1 MKSQYP
7 PHLEWILSKL
17 RLRTFLRG
25 LCFNLLLLCSFNAT
39 AAFSVTNGQDADGV
53 LGQSDFTSNS
63 TGTSASSM
71 ENPRGVAI
79 DPSTGKVFVADDD
92 NNRVLRFSATDAFIN
107 GSPAEAVLGQSDLT
121 SGSSATTQSGM
132 NGPRGLLVDNNGR
145 LWVADG
151 GNNRVLRF
159 DNAATKTNGANAD
172 GVLGQAD
179 FISDTANTTQN
190 AMDNPKSFAIDNNG
204 TLWVV
209 DNDNHRVLHFD
220 NAATKTNGA
229 NADGVLGQADFTS
242 SGSATTQAG
251 MNAPY
256 GVTVDSNGTL
266 WVADNDNHRVLRFD
280 NAATKANGGN
290 ADGVLGQIDF
300 TSSDSVTS
308 QAGMDNPKGVTVDA
322 AGRLYVLD
330 DDNYRVTIFENAA
343 SKTNGDNAD
352 FLLGQADF
360 TSGSSNRSGSVA
372 ANTMDFGSNPGIFF
386 DNLKGNLWVADE
398 DNNRVL
404 RFDLGTPEINVK
416 ANNTDIADG
425 STTLS
430 VSDHTDFGSIDISSG
445 TVQRIFTIENI
456 EAIAGLNLTGSS
468 NKVVLS
474 GTHAS
479 DFTVTEDALANPI
492 TIHNSQSFTITFDP
506 SATGLRT
513 ATVSLANDDPDE
525 NPYDFAIQGTG
536 TAAPEMDVEGNSTSI
551 ADGDTTPNTNDD
563 TDFADVIV
571 GNNTTKTFTIQN
583 TGSAELNLT
592 ASPIVTVTGNG
603 FSVTTQPTSPV
614 AITTGETTFIVQFS
628 APTTVGVITGE
639 ISIANDDSD
648 ENPYNFNI
656 TANAVNDTPV
666 ISDIADQTTNEDT
679 ATAAIDF
686 TISDV
691 VTAVGDLTLTGRS
704 SNTALVSD
712 ANIVF
717 GGSNG
722 NRTVTVTPLANQS
735 GSATITV
742 TVSDGILTATD
753 TFELTVNA
761 VNDTPTT
768 SDKTITLNEDA
779 TYTFTETDFEF
790 SDIDT
795 GNSLTQIKIMQ
806 LPSVGT
812 LQLDGVDVTIDQV
825 IVAADI
831 GKLTFTPAANANGSN
846 YATFQFKVHDGTSYS
861 DADFTMTIDVTAVS
875 DTPTAA
881 DNTVTLNEDEAYTFA
896 EADFEFSDVDSGN
909 SLNQIKITQ
918 LPTIGTLQLD
928 GVDVTIDQVI
938 VAADIGKLTFT
949 PAANANGSNYAT
961 FQFKVHDGTSYSDAD
976 FTMSIDVTAV
986 NDAPSFTKGD
996 DQTVFVNAEQ
1006 NITAWATNIDFGS
1019 ANESSQTLN
1028 FIVTND
1034 NNSLFS
1040 VQPAIDTSGN
1050 LTFIPSTVGSAVVTV
1065 ILSDG
1070 IDTSAAQSFNIK
1082 VDPLPSSSPTQQ
1094 PTGCTLSSNVNCA
1107 IKNEGTITDVK
1118 IEPEGSIEGGTL
1130 EGEIKNEGTLTD
1142 VTLAAGTNIDGGQIQ
1157 GKVNGNPEAPAI
1169 LINVKI
1175 IAKTELSNVILDKTV
1190 ELPNDV
1196 TLTNIE
1202 LRGSSVNGGKLEGT
1216 IRTTSSATVIKNV
1229 SLGENATII
1238 GGKLAGTISGTPNK
1252 PAILEHLTIE
1262 PQTLLTDVTISDG
1275 VEMPADVNLA
1285 SGVRFTTTE
1294 NIPTDVDL
1302 TETLPKKGQSIDL
1315 SADPVIGGEGILP
1328 AINRL
1333 SEFVPAE
1340 LTVLQHDKGFI
1351 YLDIEGIRYAVNP
1364 IKVKH
1369 LSEAERLQLESG
1381 QTVRFKTD
1389 TQIDVLA
1396 PPAIQDISS
1405 FKETLIKINLPTVN
1419 INNDGNIKVLVTE
1432 KVWYSGRP
1440 DLASTTVDKDTPNG
1454 FITKEDGNVALIFE
1468 DEKGEKREQILYPS
1482 PANMSA
1488 LGKFDLTPKG
1498 ILEFEING
1506 QKFKGRLDYQ
1516 VKQGIKLETRHA
1528 LSLTEIPDSNGDFM
1542 IIYPDGAEQR
1552 LFALPE

>member
-1 MKSQYP
+1 MAIFPAQAVDITVNSTADNTTA
-7 PHLEWILSKL
+7 SDSSCTL
-17 RLRTFLRG
+17 REAIDNAQNDSDSTSGDCPAGSGSDTIVLTKDTYTINSAFPNISTDITITG
-25 LCFNLLLLCSFNAT
+25 NNAT
-39 AAFSVTNGQDADGV
+39 LMAGN
-53 LGQSDFTSNS
+53 
-63 TGTSASSM
+63 TGY
-71 ENPRGVAI
+71 
-79 DPSTGKVFVADDD
+79 
-92 NNRVLRFSATDAFIN
+92 RFFRI
-107 GSPAEAVLGQSDLT
+107 E
-121 SGSSATTQSGM
+121 SGSTLTLTNIILDGATQTGSS
-132 NGPRGLLVDNNGR
+132 
-145 LWVADG
+145 DG
-151 GNNRVLRF
+151 GAIRV
-159 DNAATKTNGANAD
+159 
-172 GVLGQAD
+172 
-179 FISDTANTTQN
+179 
-190 AMDNPKSFAIDNNG
+190 NNG
-204 TLWVV
+204 TLNATNCAFVNNSTSGGDAHGGAV
-209 DNDNHRVLHFD
+209 AVKSSGTANITNCTISGNSANHHGGGILVQGTLTINNSTVTNNTADYNGDNNQ
-220 NAATKTNGA
+220 NGGGIYNSGTVNIKNTIVA
-229 NADGVLGQADFTS
+229 GNTDGSTGTDHPDVSGTFTS
-242 SGSATTQAG
+242 SGYNLIGKNDGSTSFTQTG
-251 MNAPY
+251 DQ
-256 GVTVDSNGTL
+256 VGTIASPL
-266 WVADNDNHRVLRFD
+266 DPLLANLADNGGD
-280 NAATKANGGN
+280 TKTHALQTGSPAIDTGNTNNGGATNGACVAIDNSTINTDQRNRFRAQGTNKGDSGCDIGAYEFNSLLPTVTSITRQTPSTSPTN
-290 ADGVLGQIDF
+290 ADSLIWRITFSREITDID
-300 TSSDSVTS
+300 T
-308 QAGMDNPKGVTVDA
+308 
-322 AGRLYVLD
+322 
-330 DDNYRVTIFENAA
+330 
-343 SKTNGDNAD
+343 
-352 FLLGQADF
+352 ADF
-360 TSGSSNRSGSVA
+360 TV
-372 ANTMDFGSNPGIFF
+372 
-386 DNLKGNLWVADE
+386 
-398 DNNRVL
+398 
-404 RFDLGTPEINVK
+404 
-416 ANNTDIADG
+416 
-425 STTLS
+425 
-430 VSDHTDFGSIDISSG
+430 SG
-445 TVQRIFTIENI
+445 T
-456 EAIAGLNLTGSS
+456 
-468 NKVVLS
+468 
-474 GTHAS
+474 
-479 DFTVTEDALANPI
+479 
-492 TIHNSQSFTITFDP
+492 
-506 SATGLRT
+506 T
-513 ATVSLANDDPDE
+513 ATVTDVSSVSSTDIYDVTVSGGDLANL
-525 NPYDFAIQGTG
+525 NATVTLSFSGGQNIT
-536 TAAPEMDVEGNSTSI
+536 DVIGNTLTN
-551 ADGDTTPNTNDD
+551 TTPTDTNDATFVVD
-563 TDFADVIV
+563 
-571 GNNTTKTFTIQN
+571 NT
-583 TGSAELNLT
+583 
-592 ASPIVTVTGNG
+592 
-603 FSVTTQPTSPV
+603 
-614 AITTGETTFIVQFS
+614 
-628 APTTVGVITGE
+628 APTLAE
-639 ISIANDDSD
+639 
-648 ENPYNFNI
+648 
-656 TANAVNDTPV
+656 
-666 ISDIADQTTNEDT
+666 
-679 ATAAIDF
+679 
-686 TISDV
+686 
-691 VTAVGDLTLTGRS
+691 VTAVTTPTTDSTPDYTFSSDEEGTITYGGDCS
-704 SNTALVSD
+704 SSTTNAL
-712 ANIVF
+712 
-717 GGSNG
+717 NG
-722 NRTVTVTPLANQS
+722 NNSITFNTLALGTHSNC
-735 GSATITV
+735 TITV
-742 TVSDGILTATD
+742 TNSAGNASNSLAITSFTIAYSVNTVSNTQTIEEDTPLIFSTANSNLISISDIELEDAVGHPVTASLTATNGSLTLNSTTNLTFINGDGTDDASMEFTGIVTDINTALAGMNFTPTSNFNGDASVQIVINDGTLTDDD
-753 TFELTVNA
+753 TINITVTA
-761 VNDTPTT
+761 VNDLPTAADNT
-768 SDKTITLNEDA
+768 VTLNEDEA
-779 TYTFTETDFEF
+779 YTFSEADFEF

-831 GKLTFTPAANANGSN
+831 SKLTFTPAANANGSN

-861 DADFTMTIDVTAVS
+861 DAYFTMSIDVTAVN
-875 DTPTAA
+875 DAPTTA
-881 DNTVTLNEDEAYTFA
+881 DKTVTLNEDEAYTFT
-896 EADFEFSDVDSGN
+896 EADFEFSDVETGN

-918 LPTIGTLQLD
+918 LPTVGTLQLD
-928 GVDVTIDQVI
+928 SVDVTIDQVI

-949 PAANANGSNYAT
+949 PAANANGNTYAT

-976 FTMSIDVTAV
+976 FTMTIDVTAV

-1216 IRTTSSATVIKNV
+1216 IRTTSSATVIQNV
-1229 SLGENATII
+1229 SLGENTTII

-1285 SGVRFTTTE
+1285 SGVRFTKTE

-1302 TETLPKKGQSIDL
+1302 TETLPKKGQSVDL

-1528 LSLTEIPDSNGDFM
+1528 LSLTEIPAM
-1542 IIYPDGAEQR
+1542 EI
-1552 LFALPE
+1552 L

>member
-1 MKSQYP
+1 M
-7 PHLEWILSKL
+7 WFIILLAAIFPAHAVDITVNSTADNTTASDSSCTL
-17 RLRTFLRG
+17 REAIDNAQNDSDSTSGDCPAGSGSDTIVLAKEIYTIDSAFPNISTDITITG
-25 LCFNLLLLCSFNAT
+25 NNAT
-39 AAFSVTNGQDADGV
+39 LTAGN
-53 LGQSDFTSNS
+53 
-63 TGTSASSM
+63 TGY
-71 ENPRGVAI
+71 
-79 DPSTGKVFVADDD
+79 
-92 NNRVLRFSATDAFIN
+92 RFFRI
-107 GSPAEAVLGQSDLT
+107 E
-121 SGSSATTQSGM
+121 SGSTLTLTNIILDGARQTGDS
-132 NGPRGLLVDNNGR
+132 
-145 LWVADG
+145 DG
-151 GNNRVLRF
+151 GAIRV
-159 DNAATKTNGANAD
+159 
-172 GVLGQAD
+172 
-179 FISDTANTTQN
+179 
-190 AMDNPKSFAIDNNG
+190 NNG
-204 TLWVV
+204 TLNATNCAFVNNRTEGSFDAHGGAVV
-209 DNDNHRVLHFD
+209 VKSSGTANITNCTISGNSAYSSGGGITVQGTLTITNSTVTNNTADYSGADNEDGGGIYTSGTVNIKNTIVAGNTD
-220 NAATKTNGA
+220 GSTATDHPDVSGT
-229 NADGVLGQADFTS
+229 FTS
-242 SGSATTQAG
+242 SG
-251 MNAPY
+251 Y
-256 GVTVDSNGTL
+256 
-266 WVADNDNHRVLRFD
+266 
-280 NAATKANGGN
+280 
-290 ADGVLGQIDF
+290 
-300 TSSDSVTS
+300 
-308 QAGMDNPKGVTVDA
+308 
-322 AGRLYVLD
+322 
-330 DDNYRVTIFENAA
+330 
-343 SKTNGDNAD
+343 
-352 FLLGQADF
+352 
-360 TSGSSNRSGSVA
+360 
-372 ANTMDFGSNPGIFF
+372 
-386 DNLKGNLWVADE
+386 NLIGKN
-398 DNNRVL
+398 
-404 RFDLGTPEINVK
+404 
-416 ANNTDIADG
+416 DG
-425 STTLS
+425 ST
-430 VSDHTDFGSIDISSG
+430 DFTQTGDQVG
-445 TVQRIFTIENI
+445 T
-456 EAIAGLNLTGSS
+456 IASPLDPLLANLADNGGDTKTHALQTGSPAIDTGDTNNGGTTNGACVAIDNS
-468 NKVVLS
+468 TINTDQRNRFRAQGTNKGDS
-474 GTHAS
+474 GCDIGAYEFNSLLPTVTSITRQTPSTSPTNADS
-479 DFTVTEDALANPI
+479 LIWRITFSREMTDVDTTDFTVSGT
-492 TIHNSQSFTITFDP
+492 
-506 SATGLRT
+506 T
-513 ATVSLANDDPDE
+513 ATVTDVSSVSSTDIYDVTVSGGDLANLNATVTLSFSSGQNITDVIGNTLSNTTPTDTNDATFVVT
-525 NPYDFAIQGTG
+525 D
-536 TAAPEMDVEGNSTSI
+536 TAPTLVEVT
-551 ADGDTTPNTNDD
+551 AVTTPTTDTTPTYTFSSDEEGTITYGGD
-563 TDFADVIV
+563 CSSSTTDALN
-571 GNNTTKTFTIQN
+571 GNNSITFN
-583 TGSAELNLT
+583 TLALGT
-592 ASPIVTVTGNG
+592 H
-603 FSVTTQPTSPV
+603 
-614 AITTGETTFIVQFS
+614 
-628 APTTVGVITGE
+628 
-639 ISIANDDSD
+639 
-648 ENPYNFNI
+648 
-656 TANAVNDTPV
+656 
-666 ISDIADQTTNEDT
+666 
-679 ATAAIDF
+679 
-686 TISDV
+686 
-691 VTAVGDLTLTGRS
+691 
-704 SNTALVSD
+704 SNC
-712 ANIVF
+712 
-717 GGSNG
+717 
-722 NRTVTVTPLANQS
+722 
-735 GSATITV
+735 TITV
-742 TVSDGILTATD
+742 TNSAGNVSNSLAVTSFTIAYSVNTVSNTQTIEEDTPLIFSTANSNLISISDIELEDAVGHPITVTLTATNGALTLSSTTNLTFNNGDGTDD
-753 TFELTVNA
+753 TNMEFSGTATYINTALAGMNFTPTSNYNGSASVQMLINDGTLTDEDTVNITVNA
-761 VNDTPTT
+761 VNDIPTT
-768 SDKTITLNEDA
+768 ADKTVTVNEDA
-779 TYTFTETDFEF
+779 TYTFTEADFEF

-795 GNSLTQIKIMQ
+795 GN
-806 LPSVGT
+806 
-812 LQLDGVDVTIDQV
+812 
-825 IVAADI
+825 
-831 GKLTFTPAANANGSN
+831 N
-846 YATFQFKVHDGTSYS
+846 
-861 DADFTMTIDVTAVS
+861 
-875 DTPTAA
+875 
-881 DNTVTLNEDEAYTFA
+881 
-896 EADFEFSDVDSGN
+896 
-909 SLNQIKITQ
+909 LNQIKITQ

-938 VAADIGKLTFT
+938 VAADISKLTFT

-1142 VTLAAGTNIDGGQIQ
+1142 VTLAAGTNIDGGEIE

-1262 PQTLLTDVTISDG
+1262 PQTLLTDVTISDS
-1275 VEMPADVNLA
+1275 VEMPVDVNLA
-1285 SGVRFTTTE
+1285 SGVRFTKTE

-1302 TETLPKKGQSIDL
+1302 TETLPKKGQAVDL

-1333 SEFVPAE
+1333 QEFVPAE

-1364 IKVKH
+1364 MKVKH

-1498 ILEFEING
+1498 ILEFEIKD
-1506 QKFKGRLDYQ
+1506 QKFKGRLDYKVEQ
-1516 VKQGIKLETRHA
+1516 GKATAEGIKV
-1528 LSLTEIPDSNGDFM
+1528 TEIADSNDVM
-1542 IIYPDGAEQR
+1542 ITYPDGAEQR
-1552 LFALPE
+1552 LFGLAE